1 MARRG
6 GIKRGG
12 ERWRA
17 RSGRRTE
24 RPIRANYDDVKKT
37 NTNYEAYYNELGIFR
52 DDEKDQFWAALR
64 RELPNSFR
72 FTGSKGHALPVQR
85 LLKERYIPEI
95 VSIEHEGA
103 KVEPPTPLPW
113 FPNQLAWQMTTPKNV
128 VRRFAP
134 FKSFQ
139 QFLVSETTVGNISRQ
154 EIVSMIPP
162 LLMDVKPG
170 MVVLDLC
177 AAPGS
182 KSAQLL
188 EMIHGGEEARTRK
201 IVRDL
206 GEEEGREASPDG
218 EMMNMEIAEEER
230 QGDWSDQGRST
241 GLLICNDVDYKRAH
255 MLIHQMKRLSSPNLI
270 VTNHDATMYPSI
282 KLPSEPKAGGK
293 PTQNRYLKFDRVL
306 ADVPCTGDGTSRK
319 NINVWRDWVPGNA
332 LGLHPTQVR
341 ILVRALQMA
350 KAGGRVI
357 YSTCS
362 MNPIENEA
370 VVASAIERCGG
381 LSKVAIVDCK
391 DQLPGLIRRPGLST
405 WNVMDRNGMGV
416 YKSWAEVQDHPGK
429 TLEGMFPPTAQ
440 LPLDRCMRIYPHLQ
454 DTGAFFIA
462 VLEKKSEIKAKPES
476 GPQRTE
482 AKPSIIAAVEE
493 IEAKPT
499 TDTLGTAKIDALD
512 RIAPPRASGD
522 AEGVSAAARQN
533 KEVAPNEPLSS
544 RKHELEDQADIYI
557 SAKRPKFGDEIGEPA
572 PRGAEDR
579 QVHWPPPPGAQLDVS
594 RPEAAN
600 IPEPGEDL
608 PDDTLVAPAS
618 ELPRQTSGD
627 YKGKRN
633 SGQQPFE
640 EPFKYLAPNHP
651 ELENIYTFY
660 NLSSHFPRDR
670 FMVRN
675 ATGEPVKSIYYTSLL
690 ARDILTANEGT
701 GVKLVHCGIKMFVKQ
716 DVQRENTCRW
726 RIQTDGLPI
735 VEAWVGEDRAVRLW
749 KRSTLKKL
757 LVEMFP
763 KVNEGGWKELGE
775 IGERVRDIDYGC
787 CVLRVEK
794 GDGEDGFRH
803 VSQHPISFL
812 YSFTDQDFYSERI
825 VLPLW
830 RSLHSL
836 NLMLPKEDRKAML
849 LRLYGEIIPL
859 KDTSKD
865 RFLKDR
871 DPTLNG
877 TAQSDTNGEIKKEME
892 TDHVLH
898 DEDDLQA
905 IMDATSDEEAEV
917 EDRTV

>member
-1 MARRG
+1 MIVGRGLHFSLAAAMARRG

-12 ERWRA
+12 ERWR
-17 RSGRRTE
+17 GRNVRNTE
-24 RPIRANYDDVKKT
+24 RSVRANYDDVKKT
-37 NTNYEAYYNELGIFR
+37 NTKYEAYYNGLGIFT
-52 DDEKDQFWAALR
+52 DDERDEFWAALR

-72 FTGSKGHALPVQR
+72 FTGSKGHAVPVQR
-85 LLKERYIPEI
+85 LLKERYVPEI

-103 KVEPPTPLPW
+103 KVEPPAPIPW
-113 FPNQLAWQMTTPKNV
+113 FPHQLAWQMTTPKNV

-188 EMIHGGEEARTRK
+188 EMVHGGEEARTRK
-201 IVRDL
+201 SVRDL
-206 GEEEGREASPDG
+206 RREEGREGSPDG
-218 EMMNMEIAEEER
+218 EVMNKEIAEEER
-230 QGDWSDQGRST
+230 HGDWSDSGRST

-282 KLPSEPKAGGK
+282 KLPPELKANEK
-293 PTQNRYLKFDRVL
+293 ATQNRYIKFDRVL

-332 LGLHPTQVR
+332 LGLYPTQVR

-350 KAGGRVI
+350 KAGGRVV

-362 MNPIENEA
+362 MNPVENEA

-381 LSKVAIVDCK
+381 LAKVAIVDCK
-391 DQLPGLIRRPGLST
+391 DELPGLVRRPGLST
-405 WNVMDRNGMGV
+405 WNVMDRSGEGV
-416 YKSWAEVQDHPGK
+416 HKSWAEVQNHPGK
-429 TLEGMFPPTAQ
+429 FLEGMFPPSTQ

-476 GPQRTE
+476 GPQRSE
-482 AKPSIIAAVEE
+482 PRPSIIAAVNE

-499 TDTLGTAKIDALD
+499 NGTIVTTKIDALD
-512 RIAPPRASGD
+512 SVAPPKASGD
-522 AEGVSAAARQN
+522 AEGLSAAARQN
-533 KEVAPNEPLSS
+533 KEVAPNEALSS
-544 RKHELEDQADIYI
+544 RKHELDDQADIYM
-557 SAKRPKFGDEIGEPA
+557 SAKRPKFRDEVDEAA

-579 QVHWPPPPGAQLDVS
+579 QVHWPPPPGAQLEVS
-594 RPEAAN
+594 RPRAAN
-600 IPEPGEDL
+600 LPEPGEDL
-608 PDDTLVAPAS
+608 PDDNLTSVAS
-618 ELPRQTSGD
+618 EVPKQNSTD

-633 SGQQPFE
+633 SGQQAFE
-640 EPFKYLAPNHP
+640 EPFKYLVPNHP
-651 ELENIYTFY
+651 ELEGIYTFY
-660 NLSSHFPRDR
+660 KLSSHFPRNR

-690 ARDILTANEGT
+690 ARDILIANEGT
-701 GVKLVHCGIKMFVKQ
+701 GLKFVHCGIKMFVKQ
-716 DVQRENTCRW
+716 DTQRENTCRW

-735 VEAWVGEDRAVRLW
+735 LEAWVGEERVVRLW

-775 IGERVRDIDYGC
+775 IGERVRGIDYGC

-794 GDGEDGFRH
+794 GEGEDGF
-803 VSQHPISFL
+803 
-812 YSFTDQDFYSERI
+812 SERI

-849 LRLYGEIIPL
+849 LRLFGEIIPL
-859 KDTSKD
+859 QDTSKD
-865 RFLKDR
+865 RFLKNKD
-871 DPTLNG
+871 TTMAG
-877 TAQSDTNGEIKKEME
+877 ATMSHTNGEMKDVVK
-892 TDHVLH
+892 TGSASLDTN
-898 DEDDLQA
+898 DLQA
-905 IMDATSDEEAEV
+905 VMDVTSDEEASV
-917 EDRTV
+917 EENTV